1 MSPGYL
7 MIPKSRCGIELLDQ
21 KNITRKFT
29 TTGSSFST
37 PLLTPHPP
45 PPPRQLPT
53 PPPPLTHTRALING
67 SSREKTKVKVRE
79 RAENEP
85 AYHSRRCQ
93 QMLHGV
99 TVAVMIAPLHTG
111 THRLRGLL
119 RELPL
124 HYPSWRQ
131 MPLDQKAGVVAKIV
145 HLQKIYN
152 GKNATLK
159 ERHWVPDKDGTYD
172 MKSIKQARPSHI
184 SEMESSTTRERVVEA
199 TGSRLQHPLGVPY
212 TDDEIMAIVRGGT
225 FPVLVG
231 FCWDRARSDDKFSQM
246 LTQLESHPEYGGG
259 SGSGGCRDD
268 EPGDDEDGGED
279 GEDEDNS

>member
-29 TTGSSFST
+29 TTGDRSSATKKPPPLRQVAHHHLCAPHPPPPPRTTSTTTSFST

-119 RELPL
+119 R
-124 HYPSWRQ
+124 PSLTCVPTWN
-131 MPLDQKAGVVAKIV
+131 LIAG
-145 HLQKIYN
+145 H
-152 GKNATLK
+152 
-159 ERHWVPDKDGTYD
+159 
-172 MKSIKQARPSHI
+172 KSIRASSSICKRSTMARMLLSRKGI
-184 SEMESSTTRERVVEA
+184 GFLTRTGLTT
-199 TGSRLQHPLGVPY
+199 
-212 TDDEIMAIVRGGT
+212 
-225 FPVLVG
+225 
-231 FCWDRARSDDKFSQM
+231 
-246 LTQLESHPEYGGG
+246 
-259 SGSGGCRDD
+259 
-268 EPGDDEDGGED
+268 
-279 GEDEDNS
+279 